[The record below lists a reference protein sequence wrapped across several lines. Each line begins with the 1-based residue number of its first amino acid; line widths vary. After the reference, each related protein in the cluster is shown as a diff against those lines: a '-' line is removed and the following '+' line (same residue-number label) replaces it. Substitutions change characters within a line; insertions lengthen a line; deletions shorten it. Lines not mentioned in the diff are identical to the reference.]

1 MTKITSDV
9 FNSPL
14 FRSSVGFDSL
24 FNSLERQLNQ
34 SNGNYP
40 PYNIQQINEDHYEVT
55 MAVAGFKP
63 EQITLEQEKNIL
75 RVSGSIQ
82 KSDQDEPE
90 YLHRGLAFRDF
101 QREFV
106 LADHVKVTDA
116 SMDLGLLK
124 IQLEREIP
132 EAEQPKRID
141 IKS

>member
-24 FNSLERQLNQ
+24 FNSLDQLTQ

-40 PYNIQQINEDHYEVT
+40 PYNIQQISDGHYEVT

-63 EQITLEQEKNIL
+63 EQIILEQEKNTL
-75 RVSGSIQ
+75 RVSGSVK

-90 YLHRGLAFRDF
+90 YLYRGLAFRDF

-106 LADHVKVTDA
+106 LADHMKVIDA
-116 SMDLGLLK
+116 SMELGLLK
-124 IQLEREIP
+124 IQLKREIP

>member
-1 MTKITSDV
+1 MTKITSEI
-9 FNSPL
+9 FTSPL

-24 FNSLERQLNQ
+24 FHSLERQLNQ

-40 PYNIQQINEDHYEVT
+40 PYNIVQVNQDHYEVT
-55 MAVAGFKP
+55 MAVAGFSP
-63 EQITLEQEKNIL
+63 DQVTLEQEKNIL
-75 RVSGSIQ
+75 RVSGSVN
-82 KSDQDEPE
+82 KADQSEPE

-106 LADHVKVTDA
+106 LADHVKVTEA
-116 SMDLGLLK
+116 NMDLGLLK
-124 IQLEREIP
+124 IQLERQVP